1 MDSFSLG
8 IGFLCS
14 DLKFHVS
21 VQKSATAACG
31 YRVNRFIKWR
41 SHIKQQ
47 QNSSENIFSVLDDV
61 LGKFDLPFQQKY
73 HDGRDVAK
81 FMDFINDTGLD
92 VYLSDHDGYLLMKWV
107 LSNPPPN
114 NFEEFVDWAKEFEAS
129 AYKDT

>member
-31 YRVNRFIKWR
+31 YRINRFIRWR

-47 QNSSENIFSVLDDV
+47 QNSSENMFSVLEAV
-61 LGKFDLPFQQKY
+61 LKKFDLPLQQKY
-73 HDGRDVAK
+73 HNGRDVVK

-92 VYLSDHDGYLLMKWV
+92 IYLSDHDGYLLMSWV
-107 LSNPPPN
+107 IDNPLPS
-114 NFEEFVDWAKEFEAS
+114 NFEDFVRWAEEFEAS
-129 AYKDT
+129 AYKET

>member
-21 VQKSATAACG
+21 VQKSTTAACG

-47 QNSSENIFSVLDDV
+47 QNSSENMSSVLESILV
-61 LGKFDLPFQQKY
+61 KFDLPLQQKY
-73 HDGRDVAK
+73 HNGRDVVK

-92 VYLSDHDGYLLMKWV
+92 VYLSDYDGYSLMKWV

-114 NFEEFVDWAKEFEAS
+114 NFEAFVAWAGEFEAS
-129 AYKDT
+129 AYKET

>member
-31 YRVNRFIKWR
+31 YRINRFIRWR

-47 QNSSENIFSVLDDV
+47 QNSSENMFSVLEAV
-61 LGKFDLPFQQKY
+61 LKKFDLPLQQKY
-73 HDGRDVAK
+73 HNGRDVVK
-81 FMDFINDTGLD
+81 FMDFINATGLD
-92 VYLSDHDGYLLMKWV
+92 IYLSDHDGYLLMSWV
-107 LSNPPPN
+107 IDNPLPSN
-114 NFEEFVDWAKEFEAS
+114 F
-129 AYKDT
+129 